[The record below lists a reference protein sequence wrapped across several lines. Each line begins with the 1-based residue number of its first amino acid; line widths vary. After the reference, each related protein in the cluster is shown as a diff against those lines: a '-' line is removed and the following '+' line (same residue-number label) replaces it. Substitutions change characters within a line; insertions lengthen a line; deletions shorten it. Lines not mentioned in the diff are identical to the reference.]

1 MPIISPL
8 PRTDLI
14 SRWRR
19 DISWKERS
27 SRSPSCTE
35 RSISRSDSIT
45 SKVANPAAIAGS
57 FFEKADP
64 CTTARTMELNTLSK
78 IRLWVSTAPTGT
90 WPPDNALASQQDVW
104 VDAPMLVGDESAGA
118 SQPGLD
124 LVGDKQRAVFVRQS
138 SSAPCRYPS
147 SGRT

>member
-1 MPIISPL
+1 MAARHIL
-8 PRTDLI
+8 ERTQQ
-14 SRWRR
+14 
-19 DISWKERS
+19 
-27 SRSPSCTE
+27 PFASCTE

-90 WPPDNALASQQDVW
+90 WPPDNALASSRMSGSMPQCSLAMNRPVRPSPVW
-104 VDAPMLVGDESAGA
+104 I
-118 SQPGLD
+118 
-124 LVGDKQRAVFVRQS
+124 
-138 SSAPCRYPS
+138 SSATNSVPYLC
-147 SGRT
+147 GRAQALLAGTRRPAGRE